1 MSYILFDVQG
11 SLPNE
16 RGDEI
21 EEEMDMEGNIS
32 VIKPMYFCV
41 PPCKK
46 KCSKKCNLDRHKQSK
61 ACYHNLPFVCDV
73 CEKRFQT
80 EDLVVQHLKKGRCLA
95 EVAPPA
101 V

>member
-1 MSYILFDVQG
+1 MSYIIFDVQG

-41 PPCKK
+41 PV
-46 KCSKKCNLDRHKQSK
+46 DEAQ
-61 ACYHNLPFVCDV
+61 V
-73 CEKRFQT
+73 
-80 EDLVVQHLKKGRCLA
+80 
-95 EVAPPA
+95 
-101 V
+101 